1 MISDP
6 FFYAMAVP
14 AVLLAGLSKG
24 GFGGGISMIG
34 FLLMTL
40 AVPPLQAAAIML
52 PILIVMDVVGLIAW
66 RGVYEKR
73 CLVIL
78 LPAALCGIGAGW
90 AAAAFVSNDMIR
102 LMVGVVALIFVADYA
117 LKGKRRDTARPHNRP
132 KGTLWGAVAG
142 FTSFLCNVGGPPFYM
157 YMLPLRLDPSQ
168 LAGTAIIFFAAV
180 NAVKVGPYLVLGQF
194 SPGSLATSAVLL
206 PLAPLAT
213 LAGVKLIKAIDPVL
227 FYRFT
232 YAIMFFAGL
241 KQAWDGIDGL
251 AG

>member
-1 MISDP
+1 MISEP

-14 AVLLAGLSKG
+14 AVILAGLSKG

-34 FLLMTL
+34 FLLLTL

-66 RGVYEKR
+66 RGIYEKR

-78 LPAALCGIGAGW
+78 LPAGLCGIGVGW

-102 LMVGVVALIFVADYA
+102 LMVGVVALIFVADYG
-117 LKGKRRDTARPHNRP
+117 LRGKRRDIARAHNRP
-132 KGTLWGAVAG
+132 KGMFWGAVSG
-142 FTSFLCNVGGPPFYM
+142 FTSFICNVGGPPFHM
-157 YMLPLRLDPSQ
+157 YMLPLRLDPKL
-168 LAGTAIIFFAAV
+168 LAGTTIIFFAVV
-180 NAVKVGPYLVLGQF
+180 NAVKVGPYLLLGQF
-194 SPGSLATSAVLL
+194 SPASLATSAVLL

-213 LAGVKLIKAIDPVL
+213 LVGVKLVKAINPAV

-232 YAIMFFAGL
+232 YAIIFIAGI
-241 KQAWDGIDGL
+241 KQFWDGIDGL

>member
-6 FFYAMAVP
+6 FFYALAVP
-14 AVLLAGLSKG
+14 AVILGGLSKG
-24 GFGGGISMIG
+24 GFGGGVSMIG

-66 RGVYEKR
+66 RGIYDR
-73 CLVIL
+73 RALVIL

-102 LMVGVVALIFVADYA
+102 LMVGVVALAFVADYG
-117 LKGKRRDTARPHNRP
+117 LRGKRRDIARAHNQP
-132 KGTLWGAVAG
+132 KGMFWGAVSG
-142 FTSFLCNVGGPPFYM
+142 FTSFICNVGGPPFQT
-157 YMLPLRLDPSQ
+157 YMLPLRLDPKL
-168 LAGTAIIFFAAV
+168 LAGTAIIFFAVV

-194 SPGSLATSAVLL
+194 SPVNLATSAVLL

-213 LAGVKLIKAIDPVL
+213 LVGVKLVKAINPAV

-232 YAIMFFAGL
+232 YAIIFIAGI
-241 KQAWDGIDGL
+241 KQFWDGIDGL
-251 AG
+251 TG

>member
-14 AVLLAGLSKG
+14 AVILAGLSKG

-34 FLLMTL
+34 FLLLTL

-52 PILIVMDVVGLIAW
+52 PILIVMDMVGLIAW
-66 RGVYEKR
+66 RGIYEKR

-102 LMVGVVALIFVADYA
+102 LMVGVVALIFVADYG
-117 LKGKRRDTARPHNRP
+117 LKGKRRNIARVHNP
-132 KGTLWGAVAG
+132 SKGLLWGAVSG
-142 FTSFLCNVGGPPFYM
+142 FTSFMCNVGGPPFHM
-157 YMLPLRLDPSQ
+157 YMLPLRLDPKL
-168 LAGTAIIFFAAV
+168 LAGTAIIFFAVV

-194 SPGSLATSAVLL
+194 SPASLATSVVLL

-213 LAGVKLIKAIDPVL
+213 LAGVKLVKAINPAV

-232 YAIMFFAGL
+232 YAIMFTAGI

-251 AG
+251 TG

>member
-14 AVLLAGLSKG
+14 AVILAGLSKG

-34 FLLMTL
+34 FLLLTL
-40 AVPPLQAAAIML
+40 AVPPLRAAAIML
-52 PILIVMDVVGLIAW
+52 PILVVMDMVGLVAW
-66 RGVYEKR
+66 RGVYERR

-102 LMVGVVALIFVADYA
+102 LMVGVVALIFVADYG
-117 LKGKRRDTARPHNRP
+117 LKGKRRNDARAHNPP
-132 KGTLWGAVAG
+132 KGALWGAVSG
-142 FTSFLCNVGGPPFYM
+142 FTSFICNVGGPPFHM
-157 YMLPLRLDPSQ
+157 YMLPLRLDPKL
-168 LAGTAIIFFAAV
+168 LAGTAIIFFAVV

-194 SPGSLATSAVLL
+194 SPGSLATSAALL

-213 LAGVKLIKAIDPVL
+213 LAGVKLVKAIDPAH

-232 YAIMFFAGL
+232 YAIMFVAGI
-241 KQAWDGIDGL
+241 KQAWDGIAGL

>member
-1 MISDP
+1 MIPDP

-14 AVLLAGLSKG
+14 AVILAGLSKG

-34 FLLMTL
+34 FLLLTL
-40 AVPPLQAAAIML
+40 AVPPLKAAAIML

-66 RGVYEKR
+66 RGVYDKR

-78 LPAALCGIGAGW
+78 LPAALCGIGVGW

-102 LMVGVVALIFVADYA
+102 LIVGVMALAFVADYGM
-117 LKGKRRDTARPHNRP
+117 KGKRRDIARAHNPP
-132 KGTLWGAVAG
+132 KGALWGAMSG
-142 FTSFLCNVGGPPFYM
+142 FTSFLSNVGGPPFQM
-157 YMLPLRLDPSQ
+157 YMLPLRLDPKL
-168 LAGTAIIFFAAV
+168 LAGTSIIFFAVV
-180 NAVKVGPYLVLGQF
+180 NAVKVGPYLLLGQF
-194 SPGSLATSAVLL
+194 SPGNLMTSAVLL

-213 LAGVKLIKAIDPVL
+213 LVGVKLIKAIDPTV

-232 YAIMFFAGL
+232 YALMLVAGI
-241 KQAWDGIDGL
+241 KQAWDGASGL